1 MLRWIKRLFL
11 LAVAAVLVAGAGG
24 WWLYSRVVEP
34 YRGYTE
40 AEVFVD
46 IPPGASPAAISSRLV
61 GAGVVRDARTFQVA
75 LLISGRSRQ
84 LRAGEYRF
92 DQPMHALDVIDKIA
106 RGDVYRRRLTFREGL
121 TIPEMAAVFE
131 ERGFGKADEFTRAAQ
146 DASLIA
152 DLDPQ
157 ARDLEGYLF
166 PETYA
171 LPRGTSAPAVVKQ
184 MVDGFKQALTPE
196 TRDAATAA
204 GLTVRQLVTLAALVE
219 KETGTPSERPLVAA
233 VYANRMKIGMP
244 MQADPTV
251 IYALQKAGKYTGNLR
266 RDDLQFDSPYNTY
279 RYPGL
284 PPGPIAAPGKASLEA
299 AAKPAA
305 VDYLY
310 FVSKN
315 DGSHVFA
322 ATLEEHNRNVFTWQV
337 EYFRQQRR
345 QGSGIGD
352 QGSAKK
358 R

>member
-1 MLRWIKRLFL
+1 MRWIKRLFL
-11 LAVAAVLVAGAGG
+11 LIVFTVLVLGAGG
-24 WWLYSRVVEP
+24 WWIYSQVVAP
-34 YRGYTE
+34 YRGYT
-40 AEVFVD
+40 APEVFVD
-46 IPPGASPAAISSRLV
+46 VAPGSSTSAIGTRLV
-61 GAGVVRDARTFQVA
+61 EAGVVRDRRTFQVA
-75 LLISGRSRQ
+75 LWISGRSRS

-92 DQPMHALDVIDKIA
+92 EAPMHALDVIDKIA

-121 TIPEMAAVFE
+121 TIPEMAQVFE
-131 ERGFGKADEFTRAAQ
+131 ERGFGAAADFLKAAENAA
-146 DASLIA
+146 LIQE
-152 DLDPQ
+152 LDPE

-171 LPRGTSAPAVVKQ
+171 LPRGTTAAAVVGQ
-184 MVDGFKQALTPE
+184 MVDAFKTALTPE
-196 TRDAATAA
+196 LRANAATA
-204 GLTVRQLVTLAALVE
+204 GLSIRQLVTLASLVE

-233 VYANRMKIGMP
+233 VYSNRRKIGMG

-299 AAKPAA
+299 AAKPAE

-315 DGSHVFA
+315 DGSHAFA
-322 ATLEEHNRNVFTWQV
+322 STLDEHNRNVFTWQV
-337 EYFRQQRR
+337 EYFRRQRR
-345 QGSGIGD
+345 DAGSGSREP
-352 QGSAKK
+352 QK